1 MKAKTYA
8 FSVKALN
15 STTPKWAKN
24 MFRITLLL
32 TSVASFIVVSD
43 EIIPAE
49 TGERVLLYL
58 RAFDILI
65 YGLSKMFGVEIGK
78 NES

>member
-1 MKAKTYA
+1 MKAKIHA

-32 TSVASFIVVSD
+32 TSVTSFILVTD
-43 EIIPAE
+43 EAIPAE
-49 TGERVLLYL
+49 TAERIMLYL
-58 RAFDILI
+58 RAFDLLV
-65 YGLSKMFGVEIGK
+65 YGLSKMFGIEIEK

>member
-1 MKAKTYA
+1 MKAKIHA

-24 MFRITLLL
+24 MFRITLLF
-32 TSVASFIVVSD
+32 TSIASFIIGSD
-43 EIIPAE
+43 ETISAE
-49 TGERVLLYL
+49 TAERIILYL
-58 RAFDILI
+58 RALDLLV
-65 YGLSKMFGVEIGK
+65 YGLSKMFGVEVEK

>member
-1 MKAKTYA
+1 MKKKTHA

-24 MFRITLLL
+24 MFRVTLLL
-32 TSVASFIVVSD
+32 TSVASYVIVSD
-43 EIIPAE
+43 ETVAAE
-49 TGERVLLYL
+49 TAERIILYL
-58 RAFDILI
+58 RALDLLV
-65 YGLSKMFGVEIGK
+65 YGLSKMFGVEIQE

>member
-1 MKAKTYA
+1 MKTQTYA

-15 STTPKWAKN
+15 STTPRWAKN

-32 TSVASFIVVSD
+32 TSIASFIIVSD
-43 EIIPAE
+43 EAISPETAE
-49 TGERVLLYL
+49 RTMLYL
-58 RAFDILI
+58 RAFDLLV
-65 YGLSKMFGVEIGK
+65 YALSKMFRVEIEK

>member
-8 FSVKALN
+8 FSVKALT

-24 MFRITLLL
+24 MFRVTLLF
-32 TSVASFIVVSD
+32 TSIASFIIVSD
-43 EIIPAE
+43 EAIRAE
-49 TGERVLLYL
+49 TAERIILYL
-58 RAFDILI
+58 RALDLFV
-65 YGLSKMFGVEIGK
+65 YSLSKMFGVEIEK

>member
-1 MKAKTYA
+1 MKAKTHA

-15 STTPKWAKN
+15 STTPNWAKN

-32 TSVASFIVVSD
+32 TSVASFILVSD
-43 EIIPAE
+43 EAIPAE
-49 TGERVLLYL
+49 TVGRIMLYL
-58 RAFDILI
+58 RAFDLLV
-65 YGLSKMFGVEIGK
+65 YGLSKMFGIEIEK